1 MREIGRERLKR
12 EEREGIR
19 EGRRESEV
27 DSRREVYLFMYL
39 SI

>member
-1 MREIGRERLKR
+1 MREIGRERWKR

-27 DSRREVYLFMYL
+27 DSRREVYLFIYL

>member
-1 MREIGRERLKR
+1 MREIGRERWKR